1 MDAFLHSGTN
11 HIEQPLLPDPVQV
24 EASQIELLEDVAMA
38 EFTQRKSSRLANKA
52 KSRVGKDILMVAQDL
67 LIKKLGDLPPRQDDA
82 NEVNIESFSQHL
94 DNPLNKAGMDAI
106 QELIE
111 HGAKLEK
118 KTGKNKVAAKNMRA
132 A

>member
-1 MDAFLHSGTN
+1 MNPT
-11 HIEQPLLPDPVQV
+11 
-24 EASQIELLEDVAMA
+24 
-38 EFTQRKSSRLANKA
+38 SRLANKA
-52 KSRVGKDILMVAQDL
+52 KSRVGKDTLTIAQDL

-94 DNPLNKAGMDAI
+94 GNPINKAEMDAI

-118 KTGKNKVAAKNMRA
+118 KTGKNKVAAKKMRA